1 MMILISYMDQDEGD
15 RGVEDLYFARKS
27 DLIPYAYEI
36 VKKYGKLTVL
46 TISLS
51 VAIVERHDDDWLTVS
66 LIL

>member
-1 MMILISYMDQDEGD
+1 M
-15 RGVEDLYFARKS
+15 EDLYFARKS

-46 TISLS
+46 TISHS
-51 VAIVERHDDDWLTVS
+51 GAIVERHDDDWLTVS